1 MKMLCI
7 VLLYTS
13 LIFAQQT
20 TAPATDAEAQSVE
33 KKEEFSMR
41 SYFMGF
47 LKRGPNWTAERT
59 PEIEEIGKGHMAHIG
74 KMAAAGDLI
83 IAGPFVQGEDATKG
97 ALAGIFIFDVPTKEA
112 AIALMKDDPAVK
124 AGRLTIEV
132 LEWYGPAG
140 LTYTGHKPSMKDE

>member
-7 VLLYTS
+7 ILLYTS
-13 LIFAQQT
+13 LIFAQEAPVTQSET
-20 TAPATDAEAQSVE
+20 TSSSTEKAE
-33 KKEEFSMR
+33 KYSMR

-83 IAGPFVQGEDATKG
+83 IAGPFVQGKDAPKD

-112 AIALMKDDPAVK
+112 ALALMKDDPAVK

-140 LTYTGHKPSMKDE
+140 LTYTGHQPPIKDE